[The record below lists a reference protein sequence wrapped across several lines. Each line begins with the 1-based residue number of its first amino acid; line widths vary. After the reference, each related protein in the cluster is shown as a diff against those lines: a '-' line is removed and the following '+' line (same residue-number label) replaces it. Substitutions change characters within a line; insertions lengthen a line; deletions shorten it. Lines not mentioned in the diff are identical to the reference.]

1 MKTISNVE
9 AQFISQF
16 KTMVQAF
23 EINHNIKFQTVNL
36 IANADGTIGYDI
48 QLVQADGEPDPETTS

>member
-16 KTMVQAF
+16 KTMVKAF
-23 EINHNIKFQTVNL
+23 EINNSVKFETVNL

-48 QLVQADGEPDPETTS
+48 KLVQAAPEPEPTT

>member
-48 QLVQADGEPDPETTS
+48 QLVQAAEDPEPAA

>member
-23 EINHNIKFQTVNL
+23 EINNQIKFETVNL
-36 IANADGTIGYDI
+36 IANADGTVGYDI
-48 QLVQADGEPDPETTS
+48 QLVQATEEPDPVA

>member
-16 KTMVQAF
+16 KTMVKAF
-23 EINHNIKFQTVNL
+23 EINNGVKFETVNL
-36 IANADGTIGYDI
+36 IANADGTVGYDI
-48 QLVQADGEPDPETTS
+48 QLVQATSEPEPTS

>member
-23 EINHNIKFQTVNL
+23 EINHNLKFETVNL
-36 IANADGTIGYDI
+36 IASADGTIGYDI
-48 QLVQADGEPDPETTS
+48 QLVQATEDPEPAE

>member
-23 EINHNIKFQTVNL
+23 EINHNIKFETVNL

-48 QLVQADGEPDPETTS
+48 QLVQAEGEPEPAE

>member
-1 MKTISNVE
+1 MKTISNIE

-36 IANADGTIGYDI
+36 IVNADGTIGYDI
-48 QLVQADGEPDPETTS
+48 QLVQETEDSEPSA

>member
-9 AQFISQF
+9 SQFISQF
-16 KTMVQAF
+16 KTMVKAF
-23 EINHNIKFQTVNL
+23 EINNSVKIETVNL

-48 QLVQADGEPDPETTS
+48 QLVQAAPEPEPTT

>member
-23 EINHNIKFQTVNL
+23 EINNGVKFETVNL
-36 IANADGTIGYDI
+36 IANVDGTVGYDI
-48 QLVQADGEPDPETTS
+48 QLVQATEEPEPAA

>member
-23 EINHNIKFQTVNL
+23 EINHGIKFSTVNL
-36 IANADGTIGYDI
+36 IANEDGTIGYGI
-48 QLVQADGEPDPETTS
+48 QLVQAGGEPEPETTP

>member
-1 MKTISNVE
+1 MKTISNIE

-16 KTMVQAF
+16 KTMIQAF

-36 IANADGTIGYDI
+36 IANEDGTIGYNI
-48 QLVQADGEPDPETTS
+48 QLVQADGEPEPEA

>member
-23 EINHNIKFQTVNL
+23 EIQNEVKFETVNL
-36 IANADGTIGYDI
+36 IANADGTVGYDI
-48 QLVQADGEPDPETTS
+48 QLVQATAEPEPAA

>member
-16 KTMVQAF
+16 KTMIQAF
-23 EINHNIKFQTVNL
+23 EINNGIKFETVNL
-36 IANADGTIGYDI
+36 IANSDDTLGYDI
-48 QLVQADGEPDPETTS
+48 QLVQATEEPEA

>member
-9 AQFISQF
+9 SQFISQF
-16 KTMVQAF
+16 KTMVKAF
-23 EINHNIKFQTVNL
+23 EINNSVKFETVNL

-48 QLVQADGEPDPETTS
+48 QLVQAVADPEPAV

>member
-16 KTMVQAF
+16 KTMIQAF
-23 EINHNIKFQTVNL
+23 EINNGIKFETVNL
-36 IANADGTIGYDI
+36 IANSDGTLGYDI
-48 QLVQADGEPDPETTS
+48 QLVQATAEPDPAA

>member
-1 MKTISNVE
+1 MKAISNVE

-23 EINHNIKFQTVNL
+23 EINHGITFQTVNL

-48 QLVQADGEPDPETTS
+48 QLVQADGEPEPKPAA

>member
-16 KTMVQAF
+16 KNMVQAF
-23 EINHNIKFQTVNL
+23 EINNRIKFETVNL

-48 QLVQADGEPDPETTS
+48 QLVQATEEPEPEA

>member
-1 MKTISNVE
+1 MKTVSNVE

-23 EINHNIKFQTVNL
+23 EINHKIKFQTVNL
-36 IANADGTIGYDI
+36 IANADGTVGYDI
-48 QLVQADGEPDPETTS
+48 QLVQATEYPDPAA

>member
-23 EINHNIKFQTVNL
+23 EINHNIKFETVNL

-48 QLVQADGEPDPETTS
+48 QLVQATEDPEPAA